1 MTKPESSEMPPP
13 YAKPVVLNARQHAS
27 LAYTKPPTFN
37 FARSM
42 NSVPVVLGE
51 IAQLLPHY
59 PIAFSAGK
67 DPVLI
72 AILGA
77 RNEENL
83 FVGADGTW
91 LADTYIPAYV
101 RRYPFILMKMPDEK
115 MVLAAEMDG
124 EFLGSN
130 GEALFAAERPTR
142 LAQGAFQ
149 FCINFQKEF
158 EATKL
163 FCAAVQE
170 SGLLKNKR
178 SSLTTPS
185 GAKIN
190 LTGFAGVDAG
200 ALDDLD
206 NRTANNFRK
215 QHWLGALYCH
225 VASLERLQTFPR
237 RLDQRKAA

>member
-1 MTKPESSEMPPP
+1 MTSTESPALPPP
-13 YAKPVVLNARQHAS
+13 YVKPVILNAREHAA
-27 LAYTKPPTFN
+27 LAYTKPPTHN
-37 FARSM
+37 FARRM

-51 IAQLLPHY
+51 IPQLLPHY
-59 PIAFSAGK
+59 PIAFTTGK
-67 DPVLI
+67 EPVLI

-83 FVGADGTW
+83 FVSADGKW

-115 MVLAAEMDG
+115 LILAAEMDN
-124 EFLGSN
+124 EFLGRE

-142 LAQGAFQ
+142 VAQGAFQ
-149 FCINFQKEF
+149 FCLEYQKAF
-158 EATKL
+158 EATSL
-163 FCAAVQE
+163 FCNAVHE

-190 LTGFAGVDAG
+190 LTGFAAVDAS
-200 ALDDLD
+200 ALDELD

-225 VASLERLQTFPR
+225 VASLERLQSFPR